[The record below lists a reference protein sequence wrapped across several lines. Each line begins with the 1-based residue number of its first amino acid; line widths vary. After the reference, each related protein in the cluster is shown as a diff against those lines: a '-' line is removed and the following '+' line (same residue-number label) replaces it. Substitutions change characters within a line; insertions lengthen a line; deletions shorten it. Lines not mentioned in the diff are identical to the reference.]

1 MPDESSPHYTNRIYS
16 RSTPVLP
23 PTRKYTSQAF
33 SSLEVS
39 NLHFVRKLILPYFI
53 VLLLFYERYNL

>member
-1 MPDESSPHYTNRIYS
+1 MLDESSPHYTNRIYS
-16 RSTPVLP
+16 RSIPVLH
-23 PTRKYTSQAF
+23 PTRNYTSQAF

-53 VLLLFYERYNL
+53 VLLLFCGHYYI